1 MSAPHERGDWSAA
14 DYDHN
19 ARFVSDLG
27 APVLALLGDIA
38 GKDVLDLGC
47 GDGALTEKLVAAGA
61 RVTGV
66 DASADMLA
74 AARARGLDV
83 EAADGQAL
91 AFENAFDAVFSN
103 AALHWMTRPDAVIDG
118 VARALRPGGLFVAE
132 FGGMGNV
139 AAIRTAIIATL
150 AHDHGIETTL
160 HDVWYF
166 PTAEEH
172 GARLEAGGF
181 AVEEIALIPR
191 PTPLPTDMVGWL
203 MTLAAPALGLLAPE
217 ARAAAAKRIAERAAP
232 ALQDAGGGW
241 RADYVRLRF
250 RARLARAEG

>member
-1 MSAPHERGDWSAA
+1 MSTPQERGDWSAA

-27 APVLALLGDIA
+27 APVLALLGDVA

-47 GDGALTEKLVAAGA
+47 GDGALTEKLVASGA
-61 RVTGV
+61 RVHGV

-83 EAADGQAL
+83 EEMDAHAL
-91 AFENAFDAVFSN
+91 SFEQAFDAVFSN
-103 AALHWMTRPDAVIDG
+103 AALHWMTRPDAVIAG

-139 AAIRTAIIATL
+139 AAIRTAIIAVL
-150 AHDHGIETTL
+150 AEDHGIETTL
-160 HDVWYF
+160 HDTWYF
-166 PTAEEH
+166 PTVEEH
-172 GARLEAGGF
+172 SARLEAGGF
-181 AVEEIALIPR
+181 EVEEIALIPR
-191 PTPLPTDMVGWL
+191 PTPLPTDMKGWL
-203 MTLAAPALGLLAPE
+203 ITLAAPALGLLPKP
-217 ARAAAAKRIAERAAP
+217 ARGPAADRIAALAAP
-232 ALQDAGGGW
+232 ALRDSGGGW

-250 RARLARAEG
+250 RARLA

>member
-1 MSAPHERGDWSAA
+1 MSAAHERGDWSAA

-27 APVLALLGDIA
+27 APVLALLGDVA
-38 GKDVLDLGC
+38 DKDVLDLGC
-47 GDGALTEKLVAAGA
+47 GDGVLTEKLVAAGA
-61 RVTGV
+61 RVKGV

-83 EAADGQAL
+83 AEADGQAL
-91 AFENAFDAVFSN
+91 SFDKAFDAVFSN
-103 AALHWMTRPDAVIDG
+103 AALHWMTRPDDVIRG
-118 VARALRPGGLFVAE
+118 VARALRPAGLFVAE

-139 AAIRTAIIATL
+139 AAIRTAIIAIL
-150 AHDHGIETTL
+150 ARDHGIATTL

-172 GARLEAGGF
+172 RARLEAAGF
-181 AVEEIALIPR
+181 TVEEIALIPR
-191 PTPLPTDMVGWL
+191 PTPLPTDMRGWL
-203 MTLAAPALGLLAPE
+203 MTLAAPALGMLPPGDREE
-217 ARAAAAKRIAERAAP
+217 AADRMASLAAP
-232 ALQDAGGGW
+232 ALRDADGGW

-250 RARLARAEG
+250 RARLA